1 MYRIKLLILLLISIF
16 FISCTKNHT
25 NNQKYSLDYFGGGKS
40 GLMLK
45 NNLESKLKGYEIF
58 DRDSN
63 FLIKGSVS
71 SSNDLYITN
80 IDNTSDRELITTS
93 INLRVV
99 DIENDCIV
107 FNFTDDTYTSDIA
120 LIRVEND
127 KIKNLTYKM
136 YINQISKIKIEPNDY
151 FSDSDTE
158 IEDITP
164 FTYTKLFSS

>member
-93 INLRVV
+93 INLRVI

-107 FNFTDDTYTSDIA
+107 FNFTDDISQFYIFSSGDKFISNSQAKKKIIEINTDTITQNFISA
-120 LIRVEND
+120 LIF
-127 KIKNLTYKM
+127 
-136 YINQISKIKIEPNDY
+136 NQEVICEKK
-151 FSDSDTE
+151 
-158 IEDITP
+158 
-164 FTYTKLFSS
+164 